1 MIAADADAGW
11 RITLRVPA
19 DRVAACE
26 AVLAEHAS
34 AVSTFEETDGLWRVD
49 AWTDDAPDAAALA
62 PRLEAAAGGAAAHL
76 EIEAEAVRDWV
87 AENVRAFPPVDVGP
101 FRIFGSHDAPDA
113 TPGRIGIRMDA
124 GAAFGSGRHAS
135 TAGCLLALAA
145 LSRRRVM
152 RPLDLG
158 CGSGILAIAA
168 ARLWHARVLAA
179 DVDAR
184 AVAVTRA
191 NAAVNGVGP
200 LVRAVRADG
209 FHMPRAATAGPFDL
223 ITANILAR
231 PLKKLAGAVA
241 AHLTADGCVVLSG
254 FLAGDARGVAHAY
267 AAFGLRCRRRIDID
281 GWHTLVLCR
290 REGLPSR

>member
-1 MIAADADAGW
+1 MTAGHAAAGW

-26 AVLAEHAS
+26 AVLEARAS
-34 AVSTFEETDGLWRVD
+34 AVSTFEETGGLWCLD
-49 AWTDDAPDAAALA
+49 AWTGDAPDAAALA
-62 PRLEAAAGGAAAHL
+62 HSLETAAGDAAARL
-76 EIEAEAVRDWV
+76 EIEEEAVRDWV
-87 AENVRAFPPVDVGP
+87 LESVRAFPPVDVGP
-101 FRIFGSHDAPDA
+101 FRIIGSHDSPDA
-113 TPGRIGIRMDA
+113 TPGRIRIRMDA

-145 LSRRRVM
+145 LSRRRMV

-168 ARLWHARVLAA
+168 ARLWHARVLAV

-209 FHMPRAATAGPFDL
+209 FHTPLAAAAGPFDL

-231 PLKKLAGAVA
+231 PLRKLAGAVA
-241 AHLTADGCVVLSG
+241 AHLTADGCAVLSG
-254 FLAGDARGVAHAY
+254 FLDRDAPGVAHAY

-290 REGLPSR
+290 RTGPPTR